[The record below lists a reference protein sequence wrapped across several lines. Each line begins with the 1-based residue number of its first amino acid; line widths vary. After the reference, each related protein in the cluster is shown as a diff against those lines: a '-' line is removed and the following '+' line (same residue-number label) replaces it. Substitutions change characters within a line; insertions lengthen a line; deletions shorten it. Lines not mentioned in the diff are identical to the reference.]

1 MSALDPDSSW
11 CFECLDKGK
20 DEAEYVIDGMGKTG
34 ERVVWDE
41 YQVDDYIGMDIVY
54 QQRWKNGEPYVIVP
68 GVKSSDEFYPQE
80 EHDFDVNKDE
90 KAIEVIPVPES
101 YSEEVETFVESKDV
115 KGEVDIV
122 YPL

>member
-1 MSALDPDSSW
+1 
-11 CFECLDKGK
+11 
-20 DEAEYVIDGMGKTG
+20 
-34 ERVVWDE
+34 
-41 YQVDDYIGMDIVY
+41 MDIVY

-68 GVKSSDEFYPQE
+68 GVKNSDEFYPQE
-80 EHDFDVNKDE
+80 DGFDVNKGE
-90 KAIEVIPVPES
+90 KVIEVIPVPES